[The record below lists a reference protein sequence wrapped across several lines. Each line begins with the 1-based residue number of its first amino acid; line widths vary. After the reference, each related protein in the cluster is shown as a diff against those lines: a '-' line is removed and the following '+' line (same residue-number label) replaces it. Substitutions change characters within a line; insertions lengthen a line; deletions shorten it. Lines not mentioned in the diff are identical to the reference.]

1 MVVLFDYSSSI
12 VSSVTLHMRVLSR
25 SSSSFSRSRSC
36 SRNSTTTIGSIT
48 TSEEAL
54 NQMADESQCGN
65 KQASPTEQRC
75 ELKNSPEHRR
85 CLAEGGGDIPP
96 HSMGWRRADPTARTP
111 TVRTHAA
118 MIFISYYGQRRTG
131 QVLKIS
137 VMKGRL
143 FI

>member
-1 MVVLFDYSSSI
+1 
-12 VSSVTLHMRVLSR
+12 MRVEKLTR
-25 SSSSFSRSRSC
+25 
-36 SRNSTTTIGSIT
+36 T
-48 TSEEAL
+48 
-54 NQMADESQCGN
+54 
-65 KQASPTEQRC
+65 PTVPGR
-75 ELKNSPEHRR
+75 
-85 CLAEGGGDIPP
+85 GGGDIPP